1 MNNAHIVGRVGQ
13 NPEIRYFESGRVLA
27 KFSVAVNRHSR
38 SEQPNWF
45 SIELWGKTAEVAA
58 NYVQKGS
65 TVGISGY
72 FKLDEWTDPTTGE
85 VRSKPIIKG
94 RRLELLGNK
103 PAASPSNGSNSSGNP
118 NDF

>member
-1 MNNAHIVGRVGQ
+1 MNTAHIVGRVGQ

-27 KFSVAVNRHSR
+27 KFSIAVNRNSR
-38 SEQPNWF
+38 SDQPNWF
-45 SIELWGKTAEVAA
+45 AVELWGKTAEVAA
-58 NYVQKGS
+58 NYLRKGS
-65 TVGISGY
+65 TVGISGSLN
-72 FKLDEWTDPTTGE
+72 LDEWTDPNTGE

-103 PAASPSNGSNSSGNP
+103 PVDSPSNDSAPNS

>member
-1 MNNAHIVGRVGQ
+1 MNTTHIVGRVGQ
-13 NPEIRYFESGRVLA
+13 EPEIRYFESGRVLA
-27 KFSVAVNRHSR
+27 KFSVAVNRNSR

-45 SIELWGKTAEVAA
+45 TVELWGKTAEVAA

-65 TVGISGY
+65 TVGISGS
-72 FKLDEWTDPTTGE
+72 FKLDEWTDPNIGE

-94 RRLELLGNK
+94 RRLELLGSK
-103 PAASPSNGSNSSGNP
+103 PVDAPSNNSAPNS